1 MLRHEAQGHLAF
13 GNEGLLVQTAAGSS
27 VGRLVTGL
35 AQFHNLPLVNV
46 VRSER
51 GAAELRKRF
60 PDIPVVSDSRRHR
73 RGRDT
78 APRSGTSSGT
88 VPGPAG

>member
-1 MLRHEAQGHLAF
+1 M
-13 GNEGLLVQTAAGSS
+13 
-27 VGRLVTGL
+27 
-35 AQFHNLPLVNV
+35 AQFHNLALVNV

-60 PDIPVVSDSRRHR
+60 PDVPVSDSRRHR